1 MAKNEV
7 HGGDLEIYS
16 APLGDFWGGKRGP
29 KRPEDQLAEGHM
41 VQRGCGEGAKRV
53 QRGCREGAERVQRGC
68 REGAK
73 RVQRGSRE
81 GAKRVQRW

>member
-16 APLGDFWGGKRGP
+16 APLGDFWGGKKRSKGPGGPTCRGTHGP
-29 KRPEDQLAEGHM
+29 KRVRRGCKEGAQR

-53 QRGCREGAERVQRGC
+53 QRGCKEGAERVQR
-68 REGAK
+68 
-73 RVQRGSRE
+73 
-81 GAKRVQRW
+81 W